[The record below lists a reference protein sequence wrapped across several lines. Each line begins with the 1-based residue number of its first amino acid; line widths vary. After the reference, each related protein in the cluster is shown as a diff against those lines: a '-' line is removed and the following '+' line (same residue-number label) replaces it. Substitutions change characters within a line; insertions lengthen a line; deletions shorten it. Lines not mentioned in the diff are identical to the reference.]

1 MKRQSGAA
9 KRKAKK
15 QRREIEAKGRQ
26 TLEDCG
32 WRILHPSSSLSEPSC
47 GSSCGPTNSQL
58 LGEVSEEPNSEHLT
72 ERQSERVQSD
82 PDHPVSIADETHYER
97 YELYSDSSELD
108 DSSQSEQESS
118 NADYIH
124 KGKFFVVDMYK
135 ASASL
140 TTACHRLYIALH
152 TYYLSNG
159 IAKCI

>member
-82 PDHPVSIADETHYER
+82 PDHPVSIADETHER
-97 YELYSDSSELD
+97 YELIAVNWMIAV
-108 DSSQSEQESS
+108 SQSRSPQMLITSTKV
-118 NADYIH
+118 N
-124 KGKFFVVDMYK
+124 F
-135 ASASL
+135 L
-140 TTACHRLYIALH
+140 L
-152 TYYLSNG
+152 
-159 IAKCI
+159 